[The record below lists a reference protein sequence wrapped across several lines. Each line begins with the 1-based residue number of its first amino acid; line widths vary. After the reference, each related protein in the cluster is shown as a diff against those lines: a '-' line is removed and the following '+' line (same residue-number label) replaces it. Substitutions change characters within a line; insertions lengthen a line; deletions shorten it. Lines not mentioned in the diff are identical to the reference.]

1 MQRVKMRKKIIA
13 ANWKMN
19 KDVKET
25 SDFISQFREL
35 MKGYDCPAEV
45 VICPP
50 FTALH
55 VAAKLLE
62 GTEFKLGAQ
71 NVHYES
77 DGAYTGEISTRMLKS
92 IGVHYVIVGHSERRQ
107 YFRETDE
114 IASKKVKKVVSSDL
128 KAILCVGETLEERD
142 SGATENVLERQT
154 REGLSKLN
162 IEELSSV
169 VLAYEPVWA
178 IGTGRNATPDQAQD
192 AHAFIRSIVAKMFG
206 RESALNIT
214 IQYGGSVRPENSAHL
229 LSQPDVDGALVGGAS
244 LKPDSFAA
252 IVKSCPF
259 GKTA

>member
-1 MQRVKMRKKIIA
+1 MRKKIIA

-35 MKGYDCPAEV
+35 MKDYDCPAEV

-50 FTALH
+50 FTSLH
-55 VAAKLLE
+55 VGAKLLE

-71 NVHYES
+71 NAHYES

-92 IGVHYVIVGHSERRQ
+92 IGVHYVIAGHSERRQ
-107 YFRETDE
+107 YFHETDD
-114 IASKKVKKVVSSDL
+114 IVAKKVKKVVSSDL
-128 KAILCVGETLEERD
+128 KVILCIGETLEERD
-142 SGATENVLERQT
+142 SGKTYKVLERQT
-154 REGLSKLN
+154 TAGLAELSR
-162 IEELSSV
+162 EELSSV

-192 AHAFIRSIVAKMFG
+192 AHAFIRSVVAKMFG

-214 IQYGGSVRPENSAHL
+214 IQYGGSVKPENSAHL

-244 LKPDSFAA
+244 LKADSFAS